1 MKLPARLRSIPE
13 DISSDVSTIIS
24 ELSGLADADESDSME
39 TQMGDFFLECP
50 NFPCNYQ
57 PRSQAEQLGVLILMM
72 GQLLECVSMAPL
84 ITVHVCVEKCA
95 KKLGEVSHLIYTKPQ
110 RKVST
115 EEIVKVLILHQSIK

>member
-39 TQMGDFFLECP
+39 TQMGDFLECP
-50 NFPCNYQ
+50 KCPCNYKPQ
-57 PRSQAEQLGVLILMM
+57 SHAEQLGVLILMM